1 MKLCICTR
9 KQMQFAVANPF
20 TRLLP
25 SGNMF
30 MWKRLWSQ
38 DFQDEPCKILTGKQI
53 TMKLSSA
60 SSEFCGSTRSMSK
73 MMSVSKFI
81 ANPPNRGIFRPD
93 PSIRLNFCSNPNPCY
108 FKTFSWYIE
117 SSVVAEKNELLN
129 IVVLWS
135 EQMRDFM
142 FKKFSLQLQ
151 NIKHKG
157 QSL

>member
-1 MKLCICTR
+1 MNYKKSNLQTDRWNDKLDFAPYIYARIDDHWVQNTG

-38 DFQDEPCKILTGKQI
+38 DFQDEPWKILTGKQI

-73 MMSVSKFI
+73 
-81 ANPPNRGIFRPD
+81 
-93 PSIRLNFCSNPNPCY
+93 L
-108 FKTFSWYIE
+108 
-117 SSVVAEKNELLN
+117 
-129 IVVLWS
+129 S
-135 EQMRDFM
+135 E
-142 FKKFSLQLQ
+142 
-151 NIKHKG
+151 
-157 QSL
+157 